1 MFSIAQR
8 IESLRMERNISRPA
22 LAAELGF
29 PKMAFE
35 RFETG
40 RQTPTQAQQERIAA
54 YFGVSVAYL
63 RGESD
68 DRTSSESWMERA
80 FAEKPEPVR
89 PAPQPKR
96 AAAAPRR
103 EEPVASAGET
113 NTTMLNAFLNGK
125 DFQDALRAAV
135 RDVLRS
141 PEGQALIAKAVRE
154 NSK

>member
-63 RGESD
+63 RGESITLTD
-68 DRTSSESWMERA
+68 SSVPRG
-80 FAEKPEPVR
+80 FAIVAYRGLPLGFVKNLGNR
-89 PAPQPKR
+89 CNSLHPQH
-96 AAAAPRR
+96 RR
-103 EEPVASAGET
+103 IR
-113 NTTMLNAFLNGK
+113 M
-125 DFQDALRAAV
+125 D
-135 RDVLRS
+135 
-141 PEGQALIAKAVRE
+141 I
-154 NSK
+154 